1 MKIKFLNDL
10 PLSLSY
16 GGKEQQMS
24 DYFNSLKKN
33 GHDIS
38 MFDVNNLNEFDD
50 LDVLHLFGEGGLISD
65 IIKFIKIN
73 NIKVK
78 IIVSP
83 SFYRRPYYFY
93 QVLKVLE
100 KFKIPTWYRYKKNI
114 YEDSDSIIVNS
125 EIEKEYLLKI
135 FNINK
140 NNIKVIYNK
149 VDLNIT
155 NKKHLKDFEFKNFFL
170 FVIHLNERKNI
181 LNLLAAQKLIFEKHN
196 IKLILVGKNR
206 FDKISNHQKF
216 LKIIKNNSSVKY
228 IPGLDKNIN
237 EDYNKLQYLFRNCMF
252 HILPSHVE
260 SPGIS
265 SLEAISFSKKILVGD
280 FSIVKEYFKDEAS
293 YCKFGIHEIYNA
305 INLMLNENHF
315 NDKKYSSELLN
326 KISLK
331 NLLFD
336 LNRVYSE

>member
-10 PLSLSY
+10 PLSLAY
-16 GGKEQQMS
+16 GGKEQQMI

-33 GHDIS
+33 GHDVS

-155 NKKHLKDFEFKNFFL
+155 NNKHLNDFEFKNFFL
-170 FVIHLNERKNI
+170 CVTHLNERKNV

-196 IKLILVGKNR
+196 IKLVLVGKNR
-206 FDKISNHQKF
+206 FDKISSHKNF
-216 LKIIKNNSSVKY
+216 LKIISDNPSVEY
-228 IPGLDKNIN
+228 IPGLNKKVDK
-237 EDYNKLQYLFRNCMF
+237 DSKKLNYLYRNCMF
-252 HILPSHVE
+252 HILPSYIE

-280 FSIVKEYFKDEAS
+280 FSIVKEYFNDEAS

-315 NDKKYSSELLN
+315 NDKKYSFELLN
-326 KISLK
+326 KISLQ
-331 NLLFD
+331 NLHLD
-336 LNRVYSE
+336 LKKVYF